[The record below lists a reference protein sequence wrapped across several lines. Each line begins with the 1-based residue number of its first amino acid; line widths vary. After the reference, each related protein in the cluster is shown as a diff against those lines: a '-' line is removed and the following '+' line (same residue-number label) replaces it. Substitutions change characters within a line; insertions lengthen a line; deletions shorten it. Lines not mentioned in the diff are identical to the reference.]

1 MTPAVKLIIATTVGA
16 WLVTVFAPSL
26 MTGFFGLTPE
36 AVLTQ
41 GRVWQLAT
49 YLFVHDQ
56 GGVSHIL
63 FNMLYVWMFGV
74 ELERRWGTQAFARYY
89 FIVGIGAGLC
99 VILGSFLPMP
109 AAQLAWSIPTIGAS
123 GAGYGILLAWAMV
136 FPHRQILFMLIFPIN
151 ARVFA
156 ILMGAISFFYVVGG
170 RAGPV
175 SDIAHLGGMV
185 IGYLYLK
192 GPGNLRLDM
201 KYHLTRW
208 RMERLRRK
216 FDVHRGGRGDGGWN
230 DRIH

>member
-1 MTPAVKLIIATTVGA
+1 
-16 WLVTVFAPSL
+16 
-26 MTGFFGLTPE
+26 
-36 AVLTQ
+36 
-41 GRVWQLAT
+41 
-49 YLFVHDQ
+49 
-56 GGVSHIL
+56 
-63 FNMLYVWMFGV
+63 
-74 ELERRWGTQAFARYY
+74 
-89 FIVGIGAGLC
+89 
-99 VILGSFLPMP
+99 
-109 AAQLAWSIPTIGAS
+109 
-123 GAGYGILLAWAMV
+123 
-136 FPHRQILFMLIFPIN
+136 
-151 ARVFA
+151 
-156 ILMGAISFFYVVGG
+156 MGAISFFYVVGG